1 MINNKNNNDDFLK
14 DIIQKSDIES
24 PSVNFTDNVM
34 NQIQMQEQTVSQLS
48 GKTAGIKNYFFLI
61 AAGLAAVMY
70 AVYYFIS
77 NDISLLPNDFDPILI
92 PVFGKILTSMKE
104 LFQSIQISSF
114 TLVIIVAVVGLF
126 IIDRLLRK
134 FQTGKQSYFS
144 FFA

>member
-14 DIIQKSDIES
+14 DMIQKSGIES
-24 PSVNFTDNVM
+24 PSANFTDNVM
-34 NQIQMQEQTVSQLS
+34 NQIQMQDQTVSQLS
-48 GKTAGIKNYFFLI
+48 EKTAGIKNYFFLI

-77 NDISLLPNDFDPILI
+77 NDISLFSGDFDPILI
-92 PVFGKILTSMKE
+92 PVFGKILISMKE

-114 TLVIIVAVVGLF
+114 TLVIIVAVIGLF
-126 IIDRLLRK
+126 IIDRLLRM

>member
-134 FQTGKQSYFS
+134 FQT
-144 FFA
+144 